1 MNAILV
7 RFPGTMLVA
16 IISVMGQDS
25 FITIA
30 TPLAF
35 EVQELKYILCA
46 ECFWQSYSASFDVL
60 VSRSKKMLDR
70 DLFILL

>member
-1 MNAILV
+1 M

-16 IISVMGQDS
+16 TTSVMGQDY

-35 EVQELKYILCA
+35 EVQELKYILCL
-46 ECFWQSYSASFDVL
+46 ELFWQSFSASCDVL
-60 VSRSKKMLDR
+60 VSCSRKMF
-70 DLFILL
+70 DLELLILL